1 MSRGNNVSGVPFTPQ
16 ATGFMIPGLGALLK
30 PLDLDSSKK
39 TSVSPPSKTHALVPG
54 SQSCNDGIASN
65 VPGLSQQTGS
75 GSVNTSVTQRQ
86 HKPDGGA
93 ARQSTGPQST
103 PLKQDPSASAVIAA
117 ADQVEKPM
125 VQGPASPDAS
135 ITPKKMHLTTSPSGV
150 ARESEYVRPSGS
162 PPVWKEKQ
170 TVRTFKLL
178 RAQNNHRSF
187 ETFDG
192 AYSILSG
199 MNPDH
204 YSMPYGVSVHLHNFP
219 KTSTDLVKVAS
230 GCYQVPQP

>member
-16 ATGFMIPGLGALLK
+16 ATGFIIPGLGALFK

-39 TSVSPPSKTHALVPG
+39 TSDSPQSKTHALVPG
-54 SQSCNDGIASN
+54 SQPYNVGVASD
-65 VPGLSQQTGS
+65 VSGLSQQTGS
-75 GSVNTSVTQRQ
+75 GSVNTSVAQKQ
-86 HKPDGGA
+86 YKSDGGA
-93 ARQSTGPQST
+93 ARQSTGLQSS
-103 PLKQDPSASAVIAA
+103 PLKQGPSASAVLAA

-125 VQGPASPDAS
+125 AQGLASPDAS
-135 ITPKKMHLTTSPSGV
+135 VTPKKMHVTTSPSGV
-150 ARESEYVRPSGS
+150 AKESEYVRPSGS

-192 AYSILSG
+192 AHSILSG

-204 YSMPYGVSVHLHNFP
+204 YSMPYGVSSHLHNLP
-219 KTSTDLVKVAS
+219 RTSTDLVKVSS
-230 GCYQVPQP
+230 GCYQVPQS